1 MKYLL
6 PVLLIVVSAS
16 AWAETAESPLW
27 PEIEPYH
34 TEYLKVSDVHELY
47 VQLCGNPDGKPVFL
61 LHGGPG
67 GRCSPYMARF
77 FDPEQ
82 FLIVMHDQRGAGQ
95 SKPFAE
101 IRENDTWAL
110 VEDIER
116 LRKHLGIDEKVILF
130 GGSWG
135 STLGLAYA
143 EKYPD
148 NVAGLVM
155 RGVFTASK
163 AEIDHFYH
171 GGVRTYFPEVY
182 DRFVNSLPDPERR
195 PIPEYLYEL
204 LMSDDESVRDKYA
217 YEWARYEIRI
227 ASLDFPDEEVE
238 KVFVDFDPL
247 AFSRIENYY
256 MKNGCFFEEDQL
268 LREAGRLKDMRVVM
282 VNGRYDVIC
291 PPVTAYK
298 LHKLL
303 PKSELVIAEGSGHWM
318 GEPAIESALV
328 EAMRTFED

>member
-1 MKYLL
+1 MKYILT
-6 PVLLIVVSAS
+6 LLIVFA
-16 AWAETAESPLW
+16 ATAAVAQTDDTPLW
-27 PEIEPYH
+27 PETEPYH
-34 TEYLKVSDVHELY
+34 TEYFKVSEIHELY
-47 VQLCGNPDGKPVFL
+47 VQLYGNPDGKPVFA

-67 GRCSPYMARF
+67 GRCSPYMAQF
-77 FDPEQ
+77 FDPEK
-82 FLIVMHDQRGAGQ
+82 FFVVMHDQRGAGQ
-95 SKPFAE
+95 SKPFAD
-101 IRENDTWAL
+101 IRDNDTWAL

-116 LRKHLGIDEKVILF
+116 LRKHLGIDEKIILF

-143 EKYPD
+143 ETYPD

-163 AEIDHFYH
+163 EEIDHFYH

-204 LMSDDESVRDKYA
+204 LQSDDESIRDKYA

-227 ASLDFPDEEVE
+227 ASLDYPDEKVE
-238 KVFVDFDPL
+238 AVLENFNPL

-256 MKNGCFFEEDQL
+256 MKNGCFFEEGQL
-268 LREAGRLKDMRVVM
+268 LRDAGKLADIAVVM

-291 PPVTAYK
+291 PPVTAYR
-298 LHKLL
+298 LHKML
-303 PKSELVIAEGSGHWM
+303 PKSKLVIAEGSGHWM

-328 EAMRTFED
+328 EAMREFED